1 MQNIVG
7 NSFTKVR
14 EAGRSEYLTSFLEAA
29 AWCAAAAFTEDVGR
43 QESANVVIINDPLK
57 NYF

>member
-43 QESANVVIINDPLK
+43 
-57 NYF
+57 